1 MAYAYAKHRTRIIR
15 TQEQIDDLLTGLG
28 VLSLTLYSD
37 METKIH
43 YLRPIAMLE
52 NCAGFNILYLQG
64 RRHQKMS
71 MLGSLPLWSKF
82 SRLRVDDIPMIRL
95 HILLK
100 EPFNRQHIKF
110 LKDSITRSLD
120 KMGLQNNYEVW
131 SFLDLLDNTSQ
142 VS

>member
-1 MAYAYAKHRTRIIR
+1 M
-15 TQEQIDDLLTGLG
+15 
-28 VLSLTLYSD
+28 
-37 METKIH
+37 
-43 YLRPIAMLE
+43 E

-64 RRHQKMS
+64 RRFQKMA

-82 SRLRVDDIPMIRL
+82 SRLRMDEIPMTRL

-120 KMGLQNNYEVW
+120 NHGLKDNYEIW
-131 SFLDLLDNTSQ
+131 SYLDLLDNTEH
-142 VS
+142 VRN